1 MQLRL
6 LVAIAA
12 LAAMTLAS
20 PAPAVLAQSSPVS
33 RPAELRSGTCA
44 APGDLVMALA
54 NLVVSYGDPQGQ
66 TTATP
71 VEESGT
77 IVPYT
82 IADLLADNHIVTV
95 LESAEAA
102 ETMVACGEIGGT
114 RNPDGTLASGM
125 RGVNG
130 SGLSGIV
137 YFTPNLDFENT
148 LVTILLVNDG
158 SAAAP
163 AEIETEPGSTAH

>member
-20 PAPAVLAQSSPVS
+20 PTPAVLAQSSPVS

-66 TTATP
+66 TTAAP